1 MQYPRARKLVH
12 LAQEN
17 GRLSA
22 CLLDNGEHL
31 GINLVGKES
40 LHQGMLLYFRN
51 AQPFA
56 RAQVE
61 DPSEEVLQMLVSLQW
76 RRVEVSMLDLP
87 AEFEP
92 LATFQFKLLFK

>member
-1 MQYPRARKLVH
+1 
-12 LAQEN
+12 
-17 GRLSA
+17 
-22 CLLDNGEHL
+22 
-31 GINLVGKES
+31 
-40 LHQGMLLYFRN
+40 MLLYFRN

-92 LATFQFKLLFK
+92 LATFQFKLLFKWFLSLSFELKGILMHEQEKE